1 MKIVLPIYW
10 TQSFKTKS
18 DKVWLCG
25 LNAYRNWHYHT
36 SSKWK
41 NDFHQLVI
49 DQLPK
54 NRHDIAIEKFTL
66 EIKFYYKNVCDA
78 SNVVPL
84 MEKVLL
90 DTLQSESILSND
102 NVNYH
107 LGTSWVVAGRDKVY
121 PRVEITIKEI
131 I

>member
-1 MKIVLPIYW
+1 MITLPIYW
-10 TQSFKTKS
+10 TEVKKTKPN
-18 DKVWLCG
+18 KVWLCG
-25 LNAYRNWHYHT
+25 LNNYRNWHYHT

-49 DQLPK
+49 DQLP
-54 NRHDIAIEKFTL
+54 NSSPTIDKFTL
-66 EIKFYYKNVCDA
+66 HIKFYYKNVCDA

-90 DTLQSESILSND
+90 DTLQEEGIIIND

-107 LGTSWVVAGRDKVY
+107 LGTTWEVSGRDKEN
-121 PRVEITIKEI
+121 PRVEITITESI
-131 I
+131 